1 MSKNRVQIFDTTL
14 RDGEQVPG
22 CKLNTEQ
29 KLVIAER
36 LDLLGV
42 AVIEAGFPIS
52 SPGDFSSVEAISKLD
67 SNKAQASPKRQKVGN
82 ADDYQK
88 SFGKEFL
95 IFRYWQNED
104 SGEDKIEDD
113 RVEDMEVITENDQLE
128 KYLGHSKKVNRL
140 RFIQTAIRSR
150 TGIGKPI
157 VIHFYA
163 PAP

>member
-1 MSKNRVQIFDTTL
+1 M
-14 RDGEQVPG
+14 
-22 CKLNTEQ
+22 
-29 KLVIAER
+29 
-36 LDLLGV
+36 
-42 AVIEAGFPIS
+42 
-52 SPGDFSSVEAISKLD
+52 
-67 SNKAQASPKRQKVGN
+67 
-82 ADDYQK
+82 
-88 SFGKEFL
+88 
-95 IFRYWQNED
+95 IFRYWQHED
-104 SGEDKIEDD
+104 SGEDKIEED